1 MLAIMNIRTAI
12 EFMEMFIDQLRNK
25 HKVFLL
31 SYAQSRTN
39 MVIYY
44 QWMKIFLS
52 CINKIKTSKCKKN
65 PFMGKRYS
73 GFSKK

>member
-1 MLAIMNIRTAI
+1 MVAIMNIRT
-12 EFMEMFIDQLRNK
+12 MEMFIDEVWNK

-31 SYAQSRTN
+31 SYAQSRTY

-44 QWMKIFLS
+44 QWMKIFLC

-65 PFMGKRYS
+65 PFMGKIYS
-73 GFSKK
+73 GF

>member
-1 MLAIMNIRTAI
+1 MLAIMNIRN
-12 EFMEMFIDQLRNK
+12 MEMFIDELRNK

-31 SYAQSRTN
+31 SYAQSKTY
-39 MVIYY
+39 MVIYH
-44 QWMKIFLS
+44 QWMKIFLG

>member
-1 MLAIMNIRTAI
+1 MNNAI
-12 EFMEMFIDQLRNK
+12 EIMEMFTDELRNK
-25 HKVFLL
+25 HKVLLL
-31 SYAQSRTN
+31 SYAQSKTY

-44 QWMKIFLS
+44 QWMKILLC